1 MTPYVQYEYLNVSA
15 TADNAPLL
23 LDCYENFGWTQD
35 ERHFSPDTGRTV
47 TLHLKR
53 DRKIIN
59 RMELTRLQ
67 RNFEGCLQE
76 IKLLERSRKQL
87 ASIWAAVL
95 AIIGTAFMAGAV
107 FAVTNDPPLYPL
119 MVLLAVPGFAGW
131 VLPYFIYHRLFAR
144 QHRKVQP
151 LIDAKYQEID
161 QLCEKGHALL

>member
-1 MTPYVQYEYLNVSA
+1 
-15 TADNAPLL
+15 
-23 LDCYENFGWTQD
+23 
-35 ERHFSPDTGRTV
+35 
-47 TLHLKR
+47 
-53 DRKIIN
+53 
-59 RMELTRLQ
+59 
-67 RNFEGCLQE
+67 
-76 IKLLERSRKQL
+76 
-87 ASIWAAVL
+87 
-95 AIIGTAFMAGAV
+95 MAGAV

>member
-35 ERHFSPDTGRTV
+35 ERHLPSDAGRTI

>member
-35 ERHFSPDTGRTV
+35 ERHFSSDTGRTV
-47 TLHLKR
+47 ILHLKR

-76 IKLLERSRKQL
+76 IRLLERSRKQL

-107 FAVTNDPPLYPL
+107 FAVTNDPPIYPL

>member
-35 ERHFSPDTGRTV
+35 ERHFSSDTGRTV

-53 DRKIIN
+53 ARKIIN

>member
-35 ERHFSPDTGRTV
+35 ERHFLSDTGRTV